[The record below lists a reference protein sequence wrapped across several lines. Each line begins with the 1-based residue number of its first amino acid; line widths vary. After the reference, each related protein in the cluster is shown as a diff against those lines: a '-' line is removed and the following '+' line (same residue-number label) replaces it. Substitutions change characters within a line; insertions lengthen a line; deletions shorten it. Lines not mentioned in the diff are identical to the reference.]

1 MSTIII
7 NMKICDF
14 SFKPVKQV
22 KFERETYIVAEKLT
36 KIILLAA
43 TWNSEN
49 VLKAFITL
57 I

>member
-1 MSTIII
+1 
-7 NMKICDF
+7 MKICDF